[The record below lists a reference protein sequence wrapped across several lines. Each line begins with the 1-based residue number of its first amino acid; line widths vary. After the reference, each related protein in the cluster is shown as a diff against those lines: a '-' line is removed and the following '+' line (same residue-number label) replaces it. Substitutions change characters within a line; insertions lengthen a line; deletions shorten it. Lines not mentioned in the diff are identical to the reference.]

1 MTSVLLDKLH
11 YGVNGV
17 NTSMKHMHYKFYI
30 PDFSISWKRSNK
42 NKNYN
47 DHAKNDVSSQTT

>member
-1 MTSVLLDKLH
+1 MMTSVLLDKLH

-17 NTSMKHMHYKFYI
+17 NISMKHMHYKFYI
-30 PDFSISWKRSNK
+30 PDVSISRKRS

-47 DHAKNDVSSQTT
+47 DHAKNEVSSQTT